1 MTAWCWA
8 SEVDKTNTFI
18 LASSVAQASLSDPSP
33 RSRGTAPR
41 LIVAPLCGTAQ
52 TKASTKWQTPK
63 PSTKWRSVPR
73 GYRRVPRG
81 ARTRRSSTTQ
91 HSPCPT
97 PNFHT
102 TPSDVRRW
110 AANALHRACLPG
122 SHARGAWE
130 RSALLVAR
138 LMPTIDCC
146 MFQADACIRGRS
158 VRWPVAA
165 VNSPPGKPT
174 TSGRHTN
181 VSAGRGQNSGYE

>member
-8 SEVDKTNTFI
+8 LKGDKTNTFI
-18 LASSVAQASLSDPSP
+18 LAPFCGPSFALRP
-33 RSRGTAPR
+33 ISQ
-41 LIVAPLCGTAQ
+41 V
-52 TKASTKWQTPK
+52 S
-63 PSTKWRSVPR
+63 
-73 GYRRVPRG
+73 GYRTPPHRG
-81 ARTRRSSTTQ
+81 PPVWHSTDEGVNQMANSEAQHQVAFGAKGLPACAAWCSYSEILNNTQ
-91 HSPCPT
+91 RPCPT

-174 TSGRHTN
+174 TSGRQTN